1 MPKYLIALGSN
12 LEKKNQT
19 RSEIIKEAVG
29 YLTLFNI
36 ILIKISSLWE
46 SNSFADK
53 GQPKFVNA
61 VIEVYSELT
70 PSQILYSLKN
80 IEKKF
85 GRKVG
90 QRWGNRVLDLDILG
104 KGSTILPNLKVF
116 NNWMR
121 MPFEMQIRKQP
132 IELILPHPRIQDRLF
147 VLQPLK
153 EVNPNWVHPVLNQ
166 TAKDLILSKDWGKE
180 DLLKKIENKNFL
192 LKC

>member
-1 MPKYLIALGSN
+1 M
-12 LEKKNQT
+12 
-19 RSEIIKEAVG
+19 
-29 YLTLFNI
+29 
-36 ILIKISSLWE
+36 
-46 SNSFADK
+46 
-53 GQPKFVNA
+53 
-61 VIEVYSELT
+61 
-70 PSQILYSLKN
+70 
-80 IEKKF
+80 
-85 GRKVG
+85 
-90 QRWGNRVLDLDILG
+90 
-104 KGSTILPNLKVF
+104 PNLKVL